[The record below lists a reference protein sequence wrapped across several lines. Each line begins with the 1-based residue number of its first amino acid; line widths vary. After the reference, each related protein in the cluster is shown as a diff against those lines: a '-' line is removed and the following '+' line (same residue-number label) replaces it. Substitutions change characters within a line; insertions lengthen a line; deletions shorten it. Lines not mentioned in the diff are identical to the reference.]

1 MRTPI
6 VQLDSFSKQQAK
18 TGEPVKVIISR
29 ELAKSILKKWGGRP
43 VSPVQMGIW
52 TTRILT
58 NNFVSEKSLLLFNE
72 VTFELSDGSQRLFGF
87 IESGKQ
93 ELETYVYF
101 CGDKN
106 RLTKSIVK
114 RFYKP

>member
-1 MRTPI
+1 MRTSI
-6 VQLDSFSKQQAK
+6 VQLNSFSKQQAK
-18 TGEPVKVIISR
+18 TGAPVKVIVSR
-29 ELAKSILKKWGGRP
+29 ELVKSILKGWRGRP
-43 VSPVQMGIW
+43 VSPVERGLW

-58 NNFVSEKSLLLFNE
+58 NNFVSEKSLLLFDE
-72 VTFELSDGSQRLFGF
+72 VTFELTDGSQRLFGF

-106 RLTKSIVK
+106 LLTKSIIE